1 MEEWITQEIK
11 EAKEQ
16 LWKKHTEDDI
26 GYDGW
31 WDHLEG
37 MQPNNVDEIVKT
49 ISKWDFDDTDNAVYF
64 YTKISTLK
72 SVLSNMGEK

>member
-1 MEEWITQEIK
+1 MKERIIQEIK

-31 WDHLEG
+31 WDCLEG

-49 ISKWDFDDTDNAVYF
+49 INKWEFDDTDNAVFY
-64 YTKISTLK
+64 YTKITTLENI
-72 SVLSNMGEK
+72 LYAMEEE